1 MRKYTSHILFL
12 LITLLVV
19 VLNLNGFGVLDGI
32 QSSIDDFLCSFTAL
46 ESKSTDIIIVNID
59 GASQD
64 EYGNWPWN
72 HDLIG
77 DLLAACGTGEP
88 SAIAFDFEIKENGFQ
103 DSAGYTDI
111 LSDQISWV
119 KNTVLPYDIALA
131 QFRSGRTQNP
141 KYLFDNAL
149 SVSDPLGEL
158 EEGSTMQVRKVF
170 LPPQKVLESK
180 PMLGFEYIMPDDDRV
195 IRYHPMVMNYNGYYY
210 PSLPLRAAAAFLNT
224 SADLIVVNENENIQV
239 GFNREIPIKNESH
252 MHVSFPKDNRYRTL
266 SAKSVLGEG
275 FNLKQL
281 KNKMILITADDFSDN
296 QYFKTPVNK
305 RASKVFVTAA
315 IIDNIISGNLITATN
330 RTGLWQLLILFILGC
345 VCAFVLPQVNT
356 MYRWMILFGSLFIL
370 TNVNY
375 FLFSS
380 FQILPNT
387 VYIGLEIILFMLV
400 SPLLDSDLI
409 KGESDKK
416 ASKPVYIPKIVLS
429 DEDKNKSETIDED
442 VPVRQLVDSH
452 DDSANIKTA
461 HIQLPEE
468 DIAEESND
476 DEAEKESQVLQD
488 DYQAID
494 LDENEADNDSE
505 QDESESGS
513 NRIVAYEAD
522 DNDQLDHFDNDID
535 LDDEEPEPEFESELS
550 ENTQDSQEI
559 SDTSGLKQLG
569 RYQISGTLGKGAM
582 GHVYKGVDPA
592 INRPVALKTI
602 RLDFV
607 NDPEEMEELKVRL
620 HCEAQ
625 AAGKLSHPNI
635 VTIYDVGSE
644 GHLQYIAMEYLE
656 GQTLEEMIKK
666 KVKFNFRILSK
677 VIMQICSAMEYAH
690 DHDIIHRDIK
700 PANIMVLPDYTVKV
714 MDFGIARIDSNSL
727 TKTGIA
733 MGTPNYISPEQLKGQ
748 NVDKRADIFSLG
760 VVIYEML
767 LSKRPFKGENITSLI
782 YSIINDEPDKPSNI
796 NPQIP
801 LLFDH
806 IIEKALKKDP
816 ADRYQS
822 AKNLMN
828 DISEFVESFV

>member
-1 MRKYTSHILFL
+1 MQKYSSHILFL

-19 VLNLNGFGVLDGI
+19 VLNLNGFNAFDSL
-32 QSSIDDFLCSFTAL
+32 QSSIDDFLCSFTATD
-46 ESKSTDIIIVNID
+46 ETSSDIIIVNID
-59 GASQD
+59 GAAQD

-77 DLLAACGTGEP
+77 DLLAACGTAEP
-88 SAIAFDFEIKENGFQ
+88 NAVAFDFEIKENGYQ
-103 DSAGYTDI
+103 DSAGYTDV
-111 LSDQISWV
+111 LSNQISWV

-131 QFRSGRTQNP
+131 SFRSERTNNP
-141 KYLFDNAL
+141 KYLFDNAI

-158 EEGSTMQVRKVF
+158 EESSTLQVRKIF
-170 LPPQKVLESK
+170 LPPEKVLESSPK
-180 PMLGFEYIMPDDDRV
+180 LGFEYIMPDNDRV
-195 IRYHPMVMNYNGYYY
+195 VRFHPLVINYEGYYY
-210 PSLPLRAAAAFLNT
+210 PSLPLRAAAAYLN
-224 SADLIVVNENENIQV
+224 AQPEMIMVNENDNIKV
-239 GFNREIPIKNESH
+239 GLNRVVPIKDASH
-252 MHVSFPKDNRYRTL
+252 MYISFPKDNRYRTI
-266 SAKSVLGEG
+266 SAKLILSEG

-281 KNKMILITADDFSDN
+281 KNKMILITVDDFSDN
-296 QYFKTPVNK
+296 QYFTTPVNEK
-305 RASKVFVTAA
+305 VSKVFITAA
-315 IIDNIISGNLITATN
+315 IIDNIISNNLITATN
-330 RTGLWQLLILFILGC
+330 RTGLWQLLILFILGG
-345 VCAFVLPQVNT
+345 VCAFVLPQINT
-356 MYRWMILFGSLFIL
+356 MYRLLVLLGSLFLLININYFMYSSFHILPNTIYIGLELFLFIL
-370 TNVNY
+370 T
-375 FLFSS
+375 
-380 FQILPNT
+380 
-387 VYIGLEIILFMLV
+387 
-400 SPLLDSDLI
+400 SPLLDSQLL
-409 KGESDKK
+409 KGEDSEKP
-416 ASKPVYIPKIVLS
+416 AKPVYIPKIVLS
-429 DEDKNKSETIDED
+429 DENKNNSNNVDED

-452 DDSANIKTA
+452 NDSSNIRTA
-461 HIQLPEE
+461 HIELPTDKKITEAQKE
-468 DIAEESND
+468 NG
-476 DEAEKESQVLQD
+476 DEYQTPHA
-488 DYQAID
+488 DYQAIN
-494 LDENEADNDSE
+494 LDENIEEMGNQAEA
-505 QDESESGS
+505 ES
-513 NRIVAYEAD
+513 D
-522 DNDQLDHFDNDID
+522 DNKTDDYDNFEDDQLLHFDNQID
-535 LDDEEPEPEFESELS
+535 LDDNEPEQEPVND
-550 ENTQDSQEI
+550 ENFRDSQEV
-559 SDTSGLKQLG
+559 SNTSNLKQLG

-582 GHVYKGVDPA
+582 GHVYKGIDPA

-644 GHLQYIAMEYLE
+644 GHLQYIAMEYLK

-690 DHDIIHRDIK
+690 NHDIIHRDIK

-714 MDFGIARIDSNSL
+714 MDFGIARIDSNSM

-733 MGTPNYISPEQLKGQ
+733 MGTPNYISPEQLKGLE
-748 NVDKRADIFSLG
+748 VDKRADIFSLG

-767 LSKRPFKGENITSLI
+767 LSKRPFRGENITSLI
-782 YSIINDEPDKPSNI
+782 YSIINDEPEKPSNV

-806 IIEKALKKDP
+806 IIDKALKKDP

>member
-1 MRKYTSHILFL
+1 M
-12 LITLLVV
+12 
-19 VLNLNGFGVLDGI
+19 VLNLNGFGVLDGL
-32 QSSIDDFLCSFTAL
+32 QSSIDDFLCSFTAV
-46 ESKSTDIIIVNID
+46 EDKSTDIIIVKID

-88 SAIAFDFEIKENGFQ
+88 NAIAFDFEIKENSFQ
-103 DSAGYTDI
+103 DSSGYTDI

-119 KNTVLPYDIALA
+119 KNTVLPYDVALT
-131 QFRSGRTQNP
+131 QFRSGRTHNP

-149 SVSDPLGEL
+149 EVSDPLGEL
-158 EEGSTMQVRKVF
+158 EEESTMQVRKVF
-170 LPPQKVLESK
+170 LPPLKVLEGGPK
-180 PMLGFEYIMPDDDRV
+180 LGFEYIKPDNDRV
-195 IRYHPMVMNYNGYYY
+195 VRHHPLVMNYDGYYY
-210 PSLPLRAAAAFLNT
+210 PSLPLRAAAAYLNAP
-224 SADLIVVNENENIQV
+224 ADMIVVSENDNIKV
-239 GFNREIPIKNESH
+239 GFNRAIPIKNESQ
-252 MHVSFPKDNRYRTL
+252 MYVSFPKDNRYRTI
-266 SAKSVLGEG
+266 SAKDVLNEK

-281 KNKMILITADDFSDN
+281 KNKMVLITADDFNDN
-296 QYFKTPVNK
+296 QYYKTAVNEK
-305 RASKVFVTAA
+305 TSKVFVTAA
-315 IIDNIISGNLITATN
+315 IIDNIITGNLITAMS
-330 RTGLWQLLILFILGC
+330 RTGLWQLLILFFLGG

-356 MYRWMILFGSLFIL
+356 LYRWMILFGSLFL
-370 TNVNY
+370 LSNVNY

-387 VYIGLEIILFMLV
+387 IYIGLEIFLFMLV
-400 SPLLDSDLI
+400 SPVLDSDLL
-409 KGESDKK
+409 KGEANEK

-429 DEDKNKSETIDED
+429 EEDKGKAETIDED

-452 DDSANIKTA
+452 NDSSNIKTA
-461 HIQLPEE
+461 HIQIPVE
-468 DIAEESND
+468 DEIEESNNKEEE
-476 DEAEKESQVLQD
+476 DEEEYQVLPD
-488 DYQAID
+488 DFQALD
-494 LDENEADNDSE
+494 LDEADKDEEDGQKESDSR
-505 QDESESGS
+505 D
-513 NRIVAYEAD
+513 NPIVDYEAD
-522 DNDQLDHFDNDID
+522 ENDQLNHFDNEID
-535 LDDEEPEPEFESELS
+535 LDDIVDQPEPEIEEIA
-550 ENTQDSQEI
+550 QDSQEI

-582 GHVYKGVDPA
+582 GHVYEGIDPA

-644 GHLQYIAMEYLE
+644 GHLQYIAMEHLK

-666 KVKFNFRILSK
+666 KVKFNFRLISK

-714 MDFGIARIDSNSL
+714 MDFGIARIDSNSM

-748 NVDKRADIFSLG
+748 DVDKRADIFSLG

-782 YSIINDEPDKPSNI
+782 YSIINDEPEKPSNV

-822 AKNLMN
+822 ANNLMS